1 MGIIFNYNVEETQIM
16 SAYGLTAYG
25 KINKYD
31 WMGIIKDCEM
41 ENALITFRITDNSG
55 NDIFYMDMGNNCIL
69 QCRIDDTLNNFLW
82 WIAEDHPDSYTIE
95 KQVYKSLCSSDCLFN
110 YTISNRKRKTEKAE
124 EEKKRIE
131 ETERTRQENKNRI
144 ETYCNGNMLV
154 SFIDYDN
161 AYIIKAHNGKAY
173 DTLKTCNMD
182 NMRKYIAFMK
192 DYPENVDAC
201 IMKSGTIE
209 EILDY
214 IA

>member
-1 MGIIFNYNVEETQIM
+1 M
-16 SAYGLTAYG
+16 
-25 KINKYD
+25 
-31 WMGIIKDCEM
+31 
-41 ENALITFRITDNSG
+41 
-55 NDIFYMDMGNNCIL
+55 
-69 QCRIDDTLNNFLW
+69 
-82 WIAEDHPDSYTIE
+82 